1 MANMPQII
9 PGGRIDPT
17 MSGMSTEM
25 TARLARRQEE
35 EKALREDLHTKEET
49 LRQGLK
55 QWDELS
61 RNSANWALKTEL
73 SERHVR
79 SLAGEGVGGAAF

>member
-17 MSGMSTEM
+17 MSGMSAEL
-25 TARLARRQEE
+25 TAKLVRKQEE
-35 EKALREDLHTKEET
+35 EKALREDLHAKEET

-61 RNSANWALKTEL
+61 RNSENWRLKTEL
-73 SERHVR
+73 SEKHVR
-79 SLAGEGVGGAAF
+79 ALAGESVGGAAF